1 MKLKVSESMLHKMK
15 KYFKKIKMSK
25 TFIKWFLSICLV
37 FIICMNLKIY
47 MTKGEINIASLVAVL
62 ALLPI
67 SLKSL
72 EYKISKKIMNLMEI
86 ISATLVVGYFIWA
99 SM

>member
-1 MKLKVSESMLHKMK
+1 MKN
-15 KYFKKIKMSK
+15 YFKKIKMSK
-25 TFIKWFLSICLV
+25 TFVKWFISICLV

-47 MTKGEINIASLVAVL
+47 VTKGEINIASLVAVL

-72 EYKISKKIMNLMEI
+72 EYKISKIIMNLIEI
-86 ISATLVVGYFIWA
+86 IAASLVVVYFIWS

>member
-1 MKLKVSESMLHKMK
+1 MK

-25 TFIKWFLSICLV
+25 TFVKWFLSICLV

-47 MTKGEINIASLVAVL
+47 VTKGEINIASLVAVL

-86 ISATLVVGYFIWA
+86 ISATLVVVYFIWV

>member
-1 MKLKVSESMLHKMK
+1 MHMMK
-15 KYFKKIKMSK
+15 KYFNKIKISK
-25 TFIKWFLSICLV
+25 TFVKWFLSICLV
-37 FIICMNLKIY
+37 IIICMNLKTY
-47 MTKGEINIASLVAVL
+47 LTKGEINIASLVAVV

-72 EYKISKKIMNLMEI
+72 EYKISKLIMNLIEI
-86 ISATLVVGYFIWA
+86 ISATLVVVYFIWA

>member
-1 MKLKVSESMLHKMK
+1 MLGVKLHKIK

-25 TFIKWFLSICLV
+25 TFVKWFLSICLV

-47 MTKGEINIASLVAVL
+47 LTKGEINIASLVAVL

-72 EYKISKKIMNLMEI
+72 EYKISKKKEWVMVIL
-86 ISATLVVGYFIWA
+86 SAIGMIYVVWSTFF
-99 SM
+99 

>member
-1 MKLKVSESMLHKMK
+1 
-15 KYFKKIKMSK
+15 MSK
-25 TFIKWFLSICLV
+25 TFVKWFLSICLV

-47 MTKGEINIASLVAVL
+47 VTKGEINIASLVAVL

-72 EYKISKKIMNLMEI
+72 EYKISKIIMNLIEI
-86 ISATLVVGYFIWA
+86 ISATLVVVYVIWA
-99 SM
+99 LM

>member
-1 MKLKVSESMLHKMK
+1 
-15 KYFKKIKMSK
+15 MSK
-25 TFIKWFLSICLV
+25 TFVKWFLSICLV

-47 MTKGEINIASLVAVL
+47 LTKGEINIASLVAVL

-86 ISATLVVGYFIWA
+86 ISATLVVVYFIWA

>member
-1 MKLKVSESMLHKMK
+1 
-15 KYFKKIKMSK
+15 MSK
-25 TFIKWFLSICLV
+25 TFVKWFLSICLV
-37 FIICMNLKIY
+37 LIICMNLKIY
-47 MTKGEINIASLVAVL
+47 VTKGEINIASLVAVL

-72 EYKISKKIMNLMEI
+72 EYKISKKIMNLIEI
-86 ISATLVVGYFIWA
+86 IAATLVVVYFIWS

>member
-1 MKLKVSESMLHKMK
+1 MKNYLNRI
-15 KYFKKIKMSK
+15 KISK
-25 TFIKWFLSICLV
+25 TFVKWFLSICLV
-37 FIICMNLKIY
+37 FIICMNFKIY

-86 ISATLVVGYFIWA
+86 ISATLVVVYFIWA

>member
-1 MKLKVSESMLHKMK
+1 
-15 KYFKKIKMSK
+15 MSK

-47 MTKGEINIASLVAVL
+47 VTKGEINIASLVAVL
-62 ALLPI
+62 ALLPT

-72 EYKISKKIMNLMEI
+72 EYKISKIKMNLIEI
-86 ISATLVVGYFIWA
+86 ISATLVVVYVIWA
-99 SM
+99 LM

>member
-1 MKLKVSESMLHKMK
+1 MK

-25 TFIKWFLSICLV
+25 TFVKWFLSICLV

-47 MTKGEINIASLVAVL
+47 VTKGEINIASLVAVL

-72 EYKISKKIMNLMEI
+72 EYKISKLIMNLMEI
-86 ISATLVVGYFIWA
+86 ISATLVVVYFIWA

>member
-1 MKLKVSESMLHKMK
+1 MK

-25 TFIKWFLSICLV
+25 KFVTWFLSICLV

-47 MTKGEINIASLVAVL
+47 VTKGEINIASLVAVL
-62 ALLPI
+62 ALLPT

-72 EYKISKKIMNLMEI
+72 EYKISKIIMNLIEI
-86 ISATLVVGYFIWA
+86 LAATLVVVYFIWS

>member
-1 MKLKVSESMLHKMK
+1 
-15 KYFKKIKMSK
+15 MSK
-25 TFIKWFLSICLV
+25 KFVKWFLSICLV

-47 MTKGEINIASLVAVL
+47 VTKGEINIASLVAVL

>member
-1 MKLKVSESMLHKMK
+1 MN

-25 TFIKWFLSICLV
+25 TFVKWFLSICLV
-37 FIICMNLKIY
+37 LIICMNLKIY
-47 MTKGEINIASLVAVL
+47 VTKGEINIASLVAVL

-72 EYKISKKIMNLMEI
+72 EYKISKNNESDEDN
-86 ISATLVVGYFIWA
+86 ISQFSGCLFHLGFNVTNPL
-99 SM
+99 

>member
-1 MKLKVSESMLHKMK
+1 MKNYLNRI
-15 KYFKKIKMSK
+15 KISK
-25 TFIKWFLSICLV
+25 TFLKWFLSICLV

-47 MTKGEINIASLVAVL
+47 LTKGEINIASLVAVL

-72 EYKISKKIMNLMEI
+72 EYKISKIIMNLIEI
-86 ISATLVVGYFIWA
+86 IAATLVVVYFIWS

>member
-1 MKLKVSESMLHKMK
+1 
-15 KYFKKIKMSK
+15 MSK

-37 FIICMNLKIY
+37 FIICMNLNIY
-47 MTKGEINIASLVAVL
+47 VTKGEINIASLVAVL

-72 EYKISKKIMNLMEI
+72 EYKISKIIMNLLEI
-86 ISATLVVGYFIWA
+86 ISVTLVVVYFIWS

>member
-1 MKLKVSESMLHKMK
+1 
-15 KYFKKIKMSK
+15 MSK

-72 EYKISKKIMNLMEI
+72 EYEISKKIMNMMEI
-86 ISATLVVGYFIWA
+86 ISAILVVVYFIWA
-99 SM
+99 SI

>member
-1 MKLKVSESMLHKMK
+1 MKNYLNRI
-15 KYFKKIKMSK
+15 KISK
-25 TFIKWFLSICLV
+25 TFVKWFLSICLV

-47 MTKGEINIASLVAVL
+47 VTKGEINIASLVAVL

>member
-1 MKLKVSESMLHKMK
+1 
-15 KYFKKIKMSK
+15 MSK
-25 TFIKWFLSICLV
+25 KFVKWFLSICLV

-47 MTKGEINIASLVAVL
+47 VTKGEINIASLVAVL

-86 ISATLVVGYFIWA
+86 ISATLVVVYFIWA

>member
-1 MKLKVSESMLHKMK
+1 MK

-25 TFIKWFLSICLV
+25 KFVKWFLSICLV
-37 FIICMNLKIY
+37 FIICMNFKIY

-72 EYKISKKIMNLMEI
+72 EYKISKLIIILIEI
-86 ISATLVVGYFIWA
+86 ISTTLVVVYFIWA

>member
-1 MKLKVSESMLHKMK
+1 MKIS
-15 KYFKKIKMSK
+15 KI
-25 TFIKWFLSICLV
+25 FVKWFLSICLV

-47 MTKGEINIASLVAVL
+47 VTKGEINIASLVAVL

-86 ISATLVVGYFIWA
+86 ISATLVVVYFIWA

>member
-1 MKLKVSESMLHKMK
+1 MN

-25 TFIKWFLSICLV
+25 TFVKWFLSICLV
-37 FIICMNLKIY
+37 LIICMNFKIY
-47 MTKGEINIASLVAVL
+47 VTKGEINIASLVAVL

-72 EYKISKKIMNLMEI
+72 EYKISKIIMNLLEI
-86 ISATLVVGYFIWA
+86 ISVTLVVVYFIWS